1 MSSMTR
7 RQPPPLPD
15 SVFCCDCAELV
26 ETRNNAKP
34 YHDPNR
40 PLHDAI
46 YKSFLSYTQRLS
58 LANAQEVARLQKLA
72 EFYEQ
77 AISEPEEEEDPEMT
91 LLELIRGYN
100 PDRQSRIPVRGTPSP
115 DLAPPTLLFPVSPP
129 TSPLNITQRT
139 IKSDSLGF
147 DICLPPFTPPST
159 GSNSLSTKP
168 GQSFSDFFNNGAGV
182 VPLLNSPPRLDEPH
196 LSTPSI
202 TFPGPLPR
210 NFNAGARLS
219 DLARLLNSQESTA
232 TTGRV
237 PSPLQSSSWIS
248 PPVSQ
253 SKLHMRNESGN
264 SKYSRSSAAHSK
276 NWRCIEPVTLPTQPP
291 LGYAL
296 AGSCLPSLTQSP
308 PKLPPWT
315 ANSLTLDTMD
325 PPPFV
330 PQRVL
335 SPSNLINNPLTTSP
349 PPPYAIHITSR
360 VDFGQTEAHRYFVC
374 PTDFNDDWPEVSLN
388 QWFAAGVGF
397 DFKAEKWDHKCLKH
411 GRFFRMTLRPNLAMR
426 GWGLGKGMEQVQKMA
441 EAEKEKMNWEFM
453 EL

>member
-1 MSSMTR
+1 MSNITHG
-7 RQPPPLPD
+7 QPSPLPD
-15 SVFCCDCAELV
+15 PVFCCDCADIV

-46 YKSFLSYTQRLS
+46 YKSFLSYTQRLA
-58 LANAQEVARLQKLA
+58 LANAQEAARHEQLA
-72 EFYEQ
+72 ELHEQ
-77 AISEPEEEEDPEMT
+77 AISESEDEEDPEMT

-100 PDRQSRIPVRGTPSP
+100 PDRKSGFPVRGTPSP
-115 DLAPPTLLFPVSPP
+115 DLSPTHLLPVSPP
-129 TSPLNITQRT
+129 TSPLNITPRV
-139 IKSDSLGF
+139 IRPDSLGF
-147 DICLPPFTPPST
+147 DICLPPITPPST

-182 VPLLNSPPRLDEPH
+182 VLNSLPHLDEH
-196 LSTPSI
+196 QSSTPSI
-202 TFPGPLPR
+202 AFPGPVPR
-210 NFNAGARLS
+210 SFNASPRLS
-219 DLARLLNSQESTA
+219 DLARLLREQELIA
-232 TTGRV
+232 KAGRV
-237 PSPLQSSSWIS
+237 PSPLQSSSWMT
-248 PPVSQ
+248 PPDSH
-253 SKLHMRNESGN
+253 SKLHMRNGSAN
-264 SKYSRSSAAHSK
+264 SKYSRSGVAHSK
-276 NWRCIEPVTLPTQPP
+276 NWRCAEPVTPPTQPP

-296 AGSCLPSLTQSP
+296 AGSSLSSFAPSPQKLSP
-308 PKLPPWT
+308 WRNT
-315 ANSLTLDTMD
+315 SMTLDTTD
-325 PPPFV
+325 LPPFV

-374 PTDFNDDWPEVSLN
+374 PADFNDDWPEVSLH

-426 GWGLGKGMEQVQKMA
+426 DWGLGKGMEQVQKMA
-441 EAEKEKMNWEFM
+441 EAERKKTNWESM
-453 EL
+453 EV